1 MYVNEL
7 ATAQLQ
13 KMTKLYLRE
22 NITLLPA
29 ASFFFFLF
37 VTVSDHI
44 SRKPRCR
51 FSAILP
57 CSWRRNVAFYIE
69 WLQKPLTTM
78 FPVTETQSST
88 RPQRLLN
95 VLRRERILKPDSS
108 DVLAKFSKTISSLL
122 ARNSFVNTCHFLSKV
137 LQYQIIYLRESR
149 RRKSKSCCRMRRPT
163 ADFENTANVRQKKG
177 KLKPAFK
184 LIWENTYR
192 KRANVRLM
200 WECVCCVLGGRWGW

>member
-1 MYVNEL
+1 MLLVTLLTTILGYAL
-7 ATAQLQ
+7 T
-13 KMTKLYLRE
+13 
-22 NITLLPA
+22 TLLPA

-69 WLQKPLTTM
+69 SLQKPLTTM

-95 VLRRERILKPDSS
+95 VLPCRERILKADSS
-108 DVLAKFSKTISSLL
+108 DVLAKFSRKISSLL
-122 ARNSFVNTCHFLSKV
+122 ARNSFVNNYHF
-137 LQYQIIYLRESR
+137 
-149 RRKSKSCCRMRRPT
+149 
-163 ADFENTANVRQKKG
+163 
-177 KLKPAFK
+177 
-184 LIWENTYR
+184 
-192 KRANVRLM
+192 
-200 WECVCCVLGGRWGW
+200 

>member
-1 MYVNEL
+1 MLLVTLLTTILGYAL
-7 ATAQLQ
+7 T
-13 KMTKLYLRE
+13 
-22 NITLLPA
+22 TLLPA

-69 WLQKPLTTM
+69 SLQKPLTTM

-95 VLRRERILKPDSS
+95 VLRRERILKADSRCF
-108 DVLAKFSKTISSLL
+108 VEILEKNFKFACSQQLCEHLPLFI
-122 ARNSFVNTCHFLSKV
+122 RSFICH
-137 LQYQIIYLRESR
+137 IIYLRESR
-149 RRKSKSCCRMRRPT
+149 RRKSKSCRRMRRPT
-163 ADFENTANVRQKKG
+163 ADFENTEAVEES
-177 KLKPAFK
+177 L
-184 LIWENTYR
+184 LST
-192 KRANVRLM
+192 LT
-200 WECVCCVLGGRWGW
+200 

>member
-1 MYVNEL
+1 MSSEKK
-7 ATAQLQ
+7 TFSQ
-13 KMTKLYLRE
+13 KSPHYHRHHLPIRCQVLHCRLICHALHLGRRLLLLLLLVLLLNLNYFLFHLCTGICLGNLRE

-95 VLRRERILKPDSS
+95 V
-108 DVLAKFSKTISSLL
+108 
-122 ARNSFVNTCHFLSKV
+122 
-137 LQYQIIYLRESR
+137 
-149 RRKSKSCCRMRRPT
+149 
-163 ADFENTANVRQKKG
+163 
-177 KLKPAFK
+177 
-184 LIWENTYR
+184 
-192 KRANVRLM
+192 
-200 WECVCCVLGGRWGW
+200 